1 MDSQEMV
8 RRLGEYYSAKYS
20 EERTLQLAKA
30 CSAIDEASRNDVYE
44 HIIRNREKN
53 TPISVNDIVEACSAL
68 GISTRGAS
76 QVYAQKWTCDCCG
89 YEFRHLPYVS
99 DDDRIDR
106 DVHDRCPACGFQV
119 AWTKTRDEYARRGIA
134 CQWYERYIDQF
145 GEQGRFGRGKPGGM
159 WFKRGDERQARAK
172 EERARVAMVP
182 RREPDDDRV
191 YRALYQVTGER
202 DAG

>member
-30 CSAIDEASRNDVYE
+30 CSAIDEASRDQVYE
-44 HIIRNREKN
+44 HIIRTREKN
-53 TPISVNDIVEACSAL
+53 TPIAVNDIIEACSAL

-76 QVYAQKWTCDCCG
+76 QVYARKWTCDCCG
-89 YEFRHLPYVS
+89 HEFRYLPYVS

-134 CQWYERYIDQF
+134 CPWYERYLDQF
-145 GEQGRFGRGKPGGM
+145 GEHGRFGRGKAGGL
-159 WFKRGDERQARAK
+159 WFNRGAVRQ
-172 EERARVAMVP
+172 ERAREQQARIQATPVRDPDEP
-182 RREPDDDRV
+182 RS
-191 YRALYQVTGER
+191 YRPAYLITGER